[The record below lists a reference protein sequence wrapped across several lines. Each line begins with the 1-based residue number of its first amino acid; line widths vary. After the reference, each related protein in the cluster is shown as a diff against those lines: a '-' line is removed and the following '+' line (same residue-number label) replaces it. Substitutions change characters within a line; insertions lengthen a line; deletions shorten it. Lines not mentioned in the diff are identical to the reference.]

1 MRPIKRNSGPLY
13 TSGSPLLVE
22 PEKKT
27 RMFPNIPENPWHK
40 LPALKEETR
49 SSQEKGKSSLKRE
62 VSQKDKKDTYLLKE
76 KSTSIS
82 FEASRTFKKTLSSLR
97 ISLYTSRSNAQA
109 SSSKITRAPG
119 SAISEAPLKAPS
131 FSIFNKK
138 SAVREDGARPRRI
151 KRELVLPR
159 VQSMAPA

>member
-1 MRPIKRNSGPLY
+1 
-13 TSGSPLLVE
+13 
-22 PEKKT
+22 
-27 RMFPNIPENPWHK
+27 MFPNIPENPWHK

-138 SAVREDGARPRRI
+138 SAVREDGARPRPI

>member
-1 MRPIKRNSGPLY
+1 MRPIKRYSGPLY

-27 RMFPNIPENPWHK
+27 RMFPNIAENPWHK

-82 FEASRTFKKTLSSLR
+82 FEASRTFKKTLASLR
-97 ISLYTSRSNAQA
+97 ISLYTSRSSLLFGNHQSSRLRHLRGTTKSPELFHLQQEI
-109 SSSKITRAPG
+109 SSSRRWRQT
-119 SAISEAPLKAPS
+119 SAY
-131 FSIFNKK
+131 
-138 SAVREDGARPRRI
+138 
-151 KRELVLPR
+151 
-159 VQSMAPA
+159 